1 MLRYRRLTLSEAKPN
16 VYLMSD
22 ERFLTF
28 SLNEKIRLSNLKRLM
43 NGVRQPINRNDGHA
57 FELGAA

>member
-1 MLRYRRLTLSEAKPN
+1 MVLIIISHIKITTAQ
-16 VYLMSD
+16 LMPD

-28 SLNEKIRLSNLKRLM
+28 SLNEKIRLSNLKRLV

-57 FELGAA
+57 FELGTA